1 MTVALWVVQI
11 LLAVMFLAAG
21 AMKLAQPIAK
31 LAGSMAW
38 VEDFPPAAVR
48 LIGGAEVLAA
58 IGLVVPAALDVVP
71 ASTSAAAIG
80 LVALMLGAAIVHAR
94 RKETSMIVVN
104 LVLAALAAFV
114 AWGHLTS

>member
-71 ASTSAAAIG
+71 ASTPAAAIG
-80 LVALMLGAAIVHAR
+80 LVGLMLGAAIVHAR
-94 RKETSMIVVN
+94 RKEASMIPVN
-104 LVLAALAAFV
+104 LVLAVLAAFV
-114 AWGHLTS
+114 ALGHLTR